1 MEPTR
6 SVLDTSADV
15 EERQIAYWR
24 AMSPKERFDL
34 VAALNESCEQ
44 MAAAG
49 VRLRY
54 PNAAPDEVRLRVL
67 ALRLGRDLMVAAYGW
82 DPDIEGW

>member
-1 MEPTR
+1 
-6 SVLDTSADV
+6 VLDTSADV

-54 PNAAPDEVRLRVL
+54 PNAAPTRF
-67 ALRLGRDLMVAAYGW
+67 GSGCWPCGWVAT
-82 DPDIEGW
+82 